1 MTYSGKEK
9 RMREKRLTRK
19 YEIVSHCMSE
29 ILNKAELLGNEPVTD
44 GKSILFRDIV
54 NWALI
59 YNIQ

>member
-44 GKSILFRDIV
+44 GKSILFPDIV
-54 NWALI
+54 N
-59 YNIQ
+59 